1 MIRVS
6 SAAAFVAVTAFLV
19 ADAPTAFAS
28 SVIDRAEQSVVRVI
42 NLDQKGTRLE
52 FNAVGSG
59 VVIDRA
65 GFILT
70 NEHVVVGADKV
81 YVQWKTSAGEVRDD
95 EAEVVAQD
103 RAKDLALL
111 RVLRIE
117 TPTVSMTT
125 KVLAKGQVVFAI
137 GFPAAADLPGG
148 TYEDINQRFVE
159 ATVTQGIVSRLLTRD
174 LPNNPNWPL
183 VQHTAVTSGGS
194 SGGALIDGCGNLV
207 GISAAGAIEETSK
220 GDTVNV
226 QGFSY
231 AIQAPAAFW
240 FAKDNGANPEEI
252 RSGCETGA
260 NSAKS
265 ETVGS
270 AEDGSDV
277 LTLLA
282 FVIGAVAVFGAA
294 VAVVIRGRDR
304 RPALEQAPVERRSNQ
319 WELAGFTSSND
330 SLRITVI
337 EHRHTE
343 SSPLVL
349 GRDTSCDIVI
359 SDSTVSRHHAKLFVA
374 QGELWC
380 ADLGSS
386 NGTKVNGQ
394 SCGQSP
400 MRVTRS
406 GVVTLGTVTLQVR
419 VSSAMG
425 RQ

>member
-19 ADAPTAFAS
+19 AEVPIAFAS
-28 SVIDRAEQSVVRVI
+28 SVIDRAERSVVRVI

-52 FNAVGSG
+52 FNGVGSG

-111 RVLRIE
+111 RVLGIE

-125 KVLAKGQVVFAI
+125 KVLAKGQAVFAI
-137 GFPAAADLPGG
+137 GFPAVADAGG
-148 TYEDINQRFVE
+148 TWEDINQRFVE

-174 LPNNPNWPL
+174 LPDNPNWEL
-183 VQHTAVTSGGS
+183 VQHSAVTSGGS

-207 GISAAGAIEETSK
+207 GVSAAVAIEETSK
-220 GDTVNV
+220 GDTVNA

-231 AIQAPAAFW
+231 AIQAPAAFR

-252 RSGCETGA
+252 RSGCENGA

-265 ETVGS
+265 ATVGS

-359 SDSTVSRHHAKLFVA
+359 SDPTVSRHHAKLFVA

-406 GVVTLGTVTLQVR
+406 GVVTLGTVALQVR
-419 VSSAMG
+419 VSSARG